1 MEKRSKR
8 LFKFDVFGLWEK
20 NIFVFICN
28 IPLLEVVLHKFFFEY
43 FFFNF
48 FNYESMITYLQE
60 TWNIQTKVT
69 YSFTI
74 CYHSFFK

>member
-48 FNYESMITYLQE
+48 LIM
-60 TWNIQTKVT
+60 KV
-69 YSFTI
+69 
-74 CYHSFFK
+74 